1 MKTPAPQRWNRAEV
15 RPQTLWLIAYAVG
28 GVAFGWW
35 LHTRIGAW
43 GALLGLMLG
52 VIAAH
57 FGGHLLL
64 WLNEMIWR
72 GRPPIPDCRRGRCG
86 SSDYFIEVQNGEKAY
101 LCRCRA
107 RYYRRGLRFV
117 EINAD
122 GKELPYLRWRPFRGW
137 FPDFKF

>member
-1 MKTPAPQRWNRAEV
+1 
-15 RPQTLWLIAYAVG
+15 
-28 GVAFGWW
+28 
-35 LHTRIGAW
+35 
-43 GALLGLMLG
+43 
-52 VIAAH
+52 
-57 FGGHLLL
+57 
-64 WLNEMIWR
+64 
-72 GRPPIPDCRRGRCG
+72 
-86 SSDYFIEVQNGEKAY
+86 VQNGEKAY